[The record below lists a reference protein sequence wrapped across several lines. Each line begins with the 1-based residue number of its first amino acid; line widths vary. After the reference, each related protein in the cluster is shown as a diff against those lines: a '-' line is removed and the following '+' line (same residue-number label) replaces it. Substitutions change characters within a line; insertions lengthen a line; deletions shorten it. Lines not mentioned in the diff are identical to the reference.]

1 MEVVGGLGGGGRTG
15 GKWDI
20 CNSINNRKKENKIE
34 KEVKNTDWKNK
45 TTRLKLVDK
54 STGPKLLT
62 VAQ

>member
-1 MEVVGGLGGGGRTG
+1 MEGSDG